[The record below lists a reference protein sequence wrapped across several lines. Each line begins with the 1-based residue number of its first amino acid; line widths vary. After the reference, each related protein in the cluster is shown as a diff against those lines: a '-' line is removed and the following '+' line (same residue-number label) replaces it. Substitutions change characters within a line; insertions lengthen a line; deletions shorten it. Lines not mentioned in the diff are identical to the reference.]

1 MSTGIDEARI
11 VRVLKALADPRRFRM
26 VQEIAEAGE
35 LTCGQLG
42 EKFDLAQPTVSH
54 HLRLL
59 QEAQVVRMRQQGQHH
74 IISVDRELLA
84 EVATYLGQTLT
95 SATKPPASQ
104 PRRSGEKAKP

>member
-1 MSTGIDEARI
+1 MSPGIDEARI

-74 IISVDRELLA
+74 IISVDRDLLA
-84 EVATYLGQTLT
+84 EVSAYLGQSLASGTNRPPCP
-95 SATKPPASQ
+95 SRRGDKPK
-104 PRRSGEKAKP
+104 R